1 MVQQGRLRTVAEFP
15 EVGASRNEPVTTLRP
30 VELIVALPAQ
40 NPNLQKLNAGSVK
53 FKLASKPAKAV
64 VPSGVTLEE
73 EEEEGETSAPS
84 AKKARTDQNGEDKM
98 DGKIQ
103 VLHH

>member
-73 EEEEGETSAPS
+73 EEEEGETEAVNNIAVLCIGSN
-84 AKKARTDQNGEDKM
+84 QNTCE
-98 DGKIQ
+98 
-103 VLHH
+103 LHMFYLSR